1 MSASPYRQP
10 STLRDA
16 DGNLR
21 TVGFEVEFTGVS
33 LTDTVSAV
41 EHAFPSSTRKSS
53 TAAACDLEIE
63 GLGLFSI
70 EIDWEFLKQQANE
83 TGDVQ
88 PDDWVKLLSQAA
100 ELVVPVEVVCPPIPV
115 DRLHEL
121 VAMTDALRDAGAQ
134 GTGSSLIAAYGVH
147 INPSSPALD
156 SVTIRNYLRAFGLLQ
171 WWLVEAHA
179 VDLTRRASSYVDL
192 YPEAYLRLLFSSGEA
207 PDMDQLIK
215 DYLAHNPTRNRALD
229 MLPLFGEVNESLV
242 QAAVHDDRIKTRPT
256 FHYRLPNCHIDRRD
270 WSLADSWNVW
280 WTVDELAQRP
290 DDLDTLAAHYL
301 DQHRAIL
308 GVKRNSWVEFMDQWL
323 RDRGLA

>member
-1 MSASPYRQP
+1 MPCATPEPR
-10 STLRDA
+10 
-16 DGNLR
+16 
-21 TVGFEVEFTGVS
+21 
-33 LTDTVSAV
+33 
-41 EHAFPSSTRKSS
+41 
-53 TAAACDLEIE
+53 
-63 GLGLFSI
+63 
-70 EIDWEFLKQQANE
+70 
-83 TGDVQ
+83 
-88 PDDWVKLLSQAA
+88 
-100 ELVVPVEVVCPPIPV
+100 
-115 DRLHEL
+115 
-121 VAMTDALRDAGAQ
+121 ALD
-134 GTGSSLIAAYGVH
+134 SSLIAAYGVH

-179 VDLTRRASSYVDL
+179 VDLTRRASTYVDL
-192 YPEAYLRLLFSSGEA
+192 YPESYLRLLFASDVA

-215 DYLAHNPTRNRALD
+215 DYLAHNSTRNRALD

-242 QAAVHDDRIKTRPT
+242 QAGVPDDRIKTRPT

-290 DDLDTLAAHYL
+290 DDLDTLAARYL

-308 GVKRNSWVEFMDQWL
+308 GVKRNSWVEFMDRWL